1 MGVGHEVEHVEVGVV
16 GVGAVHGDHAPGG
29 VVAQPAVQN
38 IGTDGGFVDL
48 AALDHLRAVDGGFSV
63 VDAADGLDE
72 DVVGVVVLRIFLHD
86 PGLQRLVIRQ
96 IERTAAVHGL
106 GRGGVLVAHLV
117 QQGAVGRLI
126 GQVAQQAQEAG
137 EVVSQGVGQGVVI
150 HGRDAHGVEVQ
161 RLVGAGGA
169 VRSGHGDQTAGVG
182 GVGGAV
188 VVHNAGVGVV
198 QVDVVVVVV
207 IGTGDVG
214 GDQTDVGGGVVR
226 GQNILQGVHK
236 VLRGDGG
243 HDFAVVVH
251 PVLLPQ
257 MEGPGQGVRIPVPA
271 GGQTFAHDALV
282 VVLDQRIHAV
292 GTHDHF
298 QVGGG
303 GQVVQGG
310 GLAGV
315 QDGVLG
321 GVHRAGSRA
330 AGAAGRGTAAAAGQQ
345 TGCTCACGC
354 QTAGFEELAARNQ
367 MIHDKIPLS
376 SYFMFL
382 CAPAAGV
389 HCFPSAGNCKKA

>member
-1 MGVGHEVEHVEVGVV
+1 MEKLPKSLKHRNSGE
-16 GVGAVHGDHAPGG
+16 
-29 VVAQPAVQN
+29 
-38 IGTDGGFVDL
+38 
-48 AALDHLRAVDGGFSV
+48 S
-63 VDAADGLDE
+63 
-72 DVVGVVVLRIFLHD
+72 
-86 PGLQRLVIRQ
+86 
-96 IERTAAVHGL
+96 
-106 GRGGVLVAHLV
+106 GRYSG
-117 QQGAVGRLI
+117 
-126 GQVAQQAQEAG
+126 AQEAG
-137 EVVSQGVGQGVVI
+137 EVVGQGVGQGVVI

-161 RLVGAGGA
+161 RLIGAGSA
-169 VRSGHGDQTAGVG
+169 VRGGHGDQTAGVG
-182 GVGGAV
+182 SVGGAV

-214 GDQTDVGGGVVR
+214 GDQTDVGGCVVR

-236 VLRGDGG
+236 VLCGDGG

-298 QVGGG
+298 QIGGG

-330 AGAAGRGTAAAAGQQ
+330 AGAAGRGAAAAAGQQ
-345 TGCTCACGC
+345 TGCMSVSRGYTP
-354 QTAGFEELAARNQ
+354 E
-367 MIHDKIPLS
+367 KIGRIMSSQLS
-376 SYFMFL
+376 EKEFRKHCDFVIDNSDSLEDSYRQIRQKL
-382 CAPAAGV
+382 EAYTWRE
-389 HCFPSAGNCKKA
+389 